1 MSLFPNTQ
9 RHFMNLDRLS
19 AQRRTLVFRAKIL
32 DALRAFFNAR
42 GYLEVETPIRIPGP
56 LPEAHI
62 QAVAS
67 DGWYLQTS
75 PELCMKQLLA
85 AGYERIFQICKCF
98 RQQERGARH
107 LPELTLLEWYTAGQN
122 YRAMMDQCEELI
134 CLVAE
139 QVGCLHALV
148 YQGMPIDLSRPWQR
162 LTVSEAFARFG
173 SLSMA
178 QALNED
184 RFDELMALEIEPGLA
199 GDRPVFLCDYP
210 ASSASLARLKRG
222 NPSLAERF
230 ELYIGGL
237 ELCNAFS
244 ELIDPQEQRQRFE
257 RELLRRQTS
266 KEAAYPLPEKFLAAL
281 DRMPEAT
288 GNALGVDR
296 LVMLLAGVDTID
308 AVVAFTPEDL

>member
-1 MSLFPNTQ
+1 MSI
-9 RHFMNLDRLS
+9 DRLS
-19 AQRRTLVFRAKIL
+19 AKIRALNLRAEIL
-32 DALRAFFNAR
+32 GALREFFATR

-85 AGYERIFQICKCF
+85 AGHERIFQICKCF
-98 RQQERGARH
+98 RHQERGARH
-107 LPELTLLEWYTAGQN
+107 LPELTMLEWYTAGQN
-122 YRAMMDQCEELI
+122 YHAMMDQCEALI
-134 CLVAE
+134 CFVAQ
-139 QVGCLHALV
+139 QVGCLDALV
-148 YQGMPIDLSRPWQR
+148 YQGMPIDLSRPWRR
-162 LTVSEAFARFG
+162 LAVSEAFERFG

-184 RFDELMALEIEPGLA
+184 RFDELMALEIEPGLT
-199 GDRPVFLCDYP
+199 GDRPIFLFDYP
-210 ASSASLARLKRG
+210 ASSGSLARLKPG

-244 ELIDPQEQRQRFE
+244 ELIDPKEQRQRFE
-257 RELLRRQTS
+257 QELLRRQTS

-281 DRMPEAT
+281 AKMPEAT

-308 AVVAFTPEDL
+308 AVVAFAPEDL